1 MDFELNRC
9 DQLDRQSTDSR
20 LLILCVRVFEHSCTF
35 YSVHHLKQC
44 YLYKIYKYSQISV
57 RTKKKR
63 KQLCN
68 SIDVYKYFSNKI
80 STNVVKFLAMYT
92 GAMNAD
98 KADVS
103 ELN

>member
-1 MDFELNRC
+1 MRLHSLASVFFVIHFFMDFELNRC

-57 RTKKKR
+57 RTEKKE
-63 KQLCN
+63 
-68 SIDVYKYFSNKI
+68 SNYVI
-80 STNVVKFLAMYT
+80 RLMCTNIFQIKFLQMLS
-92 GAMNAD
+92 NF
-98 KADVS
+98 
-103 ELN
+103 